1 MSCITACLPERI
13 DRNPASRSRLRA
25 AVRSVA
31 IAPAAMGILVELGV
45 TDPVPAFN
53 APAIAN
59 QLQQRLWCGAQAG
72 EEEVGGLKEL
82 APSRRPV
89 AVTSTIQLVPA
100 QASRMCSGACLARRL
115 QVMLRRW
122 LIS

>member
-1 MSCITACLPERI
+1 
-13 DRNPASRSRLRA
+13 
-25 AVRSVA
+25 
-31 IAPAAMGILVELGV
+31 MGILVELGV

-53 APAIAN
+53 DPAIAN